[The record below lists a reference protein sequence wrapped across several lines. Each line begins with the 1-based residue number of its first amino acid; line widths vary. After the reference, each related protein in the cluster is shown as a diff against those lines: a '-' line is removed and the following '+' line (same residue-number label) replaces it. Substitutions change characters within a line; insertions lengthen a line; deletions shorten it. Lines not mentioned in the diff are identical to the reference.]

1 MEQHGTEIRNHFCLI
16 WDKRVKLNVQPRG
29 FFCMRKLYIFL
40 TIFIIT
46 LSVLL
51 TLALVG
57 WYLAATAP
65 SYYGSSWMSQM
76 WGSHLG
82 SNGNYGGMGEMMGS
96 SNGTTTSYLWLVPV
110 ALIAVVAVSVIGVA
124 FYVAFPQLRYVKRT
138 CE

>member
-1 MEQHGTEIRNHFCLI
+1 
-16 WDKRVKLNVQPRG
+16 
-29 FFCMRKLYIFL
+29 MRKLYIFL

-82 SNGNYGGMGEMMGS
+82 SNGNYGGMGGMMG
-96 SNGTTTSYLWLVPV
+96 NGDGTTTSYLWLVPV
-110 ALIAVVAVSVIGVA
+110 ALIAVVAVSVIGAA
-124 FYVAFPQLRYVKRT
+124 FYLAFPQLRYVKRT
-138 CE
+138 CELQNSNSICHLLIFDNLIVYSVNLANYR